1 MLWKRRFRVKKA
13 GTISIIILC
22 TLLFSCV
29 TTDQVVDQVIADQD
43 KEITDEVKE
52 QPQKDEKPKEE
63 TVSQAAEDDEAVK
76 KMEDFLENAQENIFQ
91 GKISEGIKQLVSV
104 LAEYDGIGRP
114 SSRVKELASRA
125 ETELIKLE
133 SAIAIEA
140 DTPWLDDKTMQIT
153 GQTLDLSLQPAV
165 MITYRGE
172 TGRTLVANVPVSF
185 EFVSGSGILTGTVN
199 TDEFGMANCTIARM
213 DNSQE
218 ENIIRASLVFRIK
231 NKVYRFES
239 VKRDFVYR
247 PPERKAAIMVMER
260 SSLGVGEDPYIL
272 DPVFNRLKE
281 LEFDFSLY
289 NGVLSPDDFMKVYEG
304 ERDTIGKLGLEG
316 DVSYLVVVFNDTYSV
331 RQVEMNGKKY
341 NIFISEARATT
352 RIIRVEDG
360 KIMYQTTVE
369 RSKKKNNNGQG
380 GSIEKAVWD
389 VQSKISADMAEALE
403 AGFHEIRKAMMGGGE

>member
-1 MLWKRRFRVKKA
+1 MKKA
-13 GTISIIILC
+13 GTISTIILC

-29 TTDQVVDQVIADQD
+29 STDQVV
-43 KEITDEVKE
+43 DEVKE

-63 TVSQAAEDDEAVK
+63 TASQAAEDDEAIK

-91 GKISEGIKQLVSV
+91 GKISEGIKLLVSV

-114 SSRVKELASRA
+114 SSRVKELANMA

-218 ENIIRASLVFRIK
+218 ENIIRASLVFRVK

-239 VKRDFVYR
+239 VERDFVYR
-247 PPERKAAIMVMER
+247 PPERKATIMVMER

-360 KIMYQTTVE
+360 KMMYQTTVE

-389 VQSKISADMAEALE
+389 VQSKISADMAEALA
-403 AGFHEIRKAMMGGGE
+403 AGFHEIRKAMMGGEE